1 MTLTVSAGPGS
12 AKVPA
17 TAGLTRAAAEAKL
30 KKAGFGAQV
39 EDVHSS
45 SVAPGVVIHSTPSA
59 GTPATRGS
67 DVVLTLSSG
76 PKLAK
81 VPVLVGTQRSVAVQQ
96 IRSRGLVASVAEE
109 TSSSPVGQV
118 IRQSPSAGREV
129 EPGSTVS
136 IVVSK
141 GQQKVAVPNVVGK
154 LRSEAVATLRE
165 AGLKPV
171 VQEQETET
179 ESKVG
184 LVIDQFPSAGMKVEK
199 GAEVTIAV
207 GKAAAE
213 PAEPGEPGK
222 P

>member
-30 KKAGFGAQV
+30 KKAGFGVQV
-39 EDVHSS
+39 EDVHSG
-45 SVAPGVVIHSTPSA
+45 SVAPGVVIHSTPSS
-59 GTPATRGS
+59 GTTATRGS

-96 IRSRGLVASVAEE
+96 IRSRGLVAAVAEE
-109 TSSSPVGQV
+109 ASSTPVGQV
-118 IRQSPSAGREV
+118 IRQSPSAGKEV

-141 GQQKVAVPNVVGK
+141 GQQKVTVPNVVGK
-154 LRSEAVATLRE
+154 LRSEAVSALRE

-179 ESKVG
+179 ESKIG
-184 LVIDQFPSAGMKVEK
+184 RVIDQFPSAGMKVEK
-199 GAEVTIAV
+199 GAEVTVAV
-207 GKAAAE
+207 GKAVAEPTE
-213 PAEPGEPGK
+213 PAEPGK